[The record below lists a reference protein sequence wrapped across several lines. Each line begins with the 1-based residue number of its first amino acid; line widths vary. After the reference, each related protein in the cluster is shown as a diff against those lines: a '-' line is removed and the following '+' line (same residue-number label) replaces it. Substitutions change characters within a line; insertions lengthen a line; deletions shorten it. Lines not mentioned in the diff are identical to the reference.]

1 MAAQYE
7 LVVNDAGMR
16 LGMPQ
21 AACSPEQFCKLAGA
35 LAEQLGFAKGHRV
48 LTQAVPGTST
58 SSGTGTGTDSTE
70 TGTDSC
76 TISGAAATATTGTDV
91 AKDISA
97 CEMGEAEKA
106 IELTAEMQ
114 QRLNQVACDAGG
126 AEDRCFF
133 DIAVGS
139 ITADLISA
147 CEKGEID
154 EAMELFAGL
163 QRGGLV
169 DVITYTALIRACEK
183 GHKVEKAL
191 ELFAV
196 MQQTGLAPTVEI
208 YTALISACEK
218 SDKIEK
224 AVELLAEVQQRG
236 LIPSGNL
243 SHKVEKALE
252 LYVETQPRPDV
263 HIIACEGIE
272 VEQAMELG
280 AEMQPRGLPPEEQ
293 AMEAC
298 QALNSACEK
307 GDKDREPEVTT
318 YNSVSVLGRM
328 GQVGEATELTVEMQ
342 HRLHMYTSLI
352 SACGKFNDVDKAME
366 LYTEMQQE
374 DIGPDVNTYIALIS
388 ACEKGHKEEK
398 ALELYGEMQQKDLVP
413 DVGTHTALIKAC
425 QESHKVEKAC
435 ELFAEMQQRGLV
447 PCVDTYNALISACV
461 KGNKMEKAWDQL
473 AELIGVGTFIAL
485 VRACEK
491 TEATHTA
498 LSVLVRKAA
507 SRGGDEFAAVQRAYM
522 SMSPREAHE
531 PASTLHSL

>member
-280 AEMQPRGLPPEEQ
+280 AEMQPRGLPPEDPSSAREKGNKVEQ

-298 QALNSACEK
+298 KALNSACEK
-307 GDKDREPEVTT
+307 GDKDEEPEVTT
-318 YNSVSVLGRM
+318 YNSVSVLARM
-328 GQVGEATELTVEMQ
+328 GQVEEATELTVEMQ
-342 HRLHMYTSLI
+342 QRLHMYTSLI
-352 SACGKFNDVDKAME
+352 SACGKGNDVEKAMD
-366 LYTEMQQE
+366 LFTEMQQK
-374 DIGPDVNTYIALIS
+374 DIGPDANTYIALIS

-398 ALELYGEMQQKDLVP
+398 ALELYSECSKR
-413 DVGTHTALIKAC
+413 T
-425 QESHKVEKAC
+425 
-435 ELFAEMQQRGLV
+435 LFPWDICSSE
-447 PCVDTYNALISACV
+447 
-461 KGNKMEKAWDQL
+461 AW
-473 AELIGVGTFIAL
+473 
-485 VRACEK
+485 
-491 TEATHTA
+491 
-498 LSVLVRKAA
+498 
-507 SRGGDEFAAVQRAYM
+507 
-522 SMSPREAHE
+522 SPM
-531 PASTLHSL
+531 